1 MSKFSNHLCSTLCSS
16 ICGKILTL
24 YRRIYRT
31 PDNKPNANYL
41 FVVGT
46 PGETSGFTSS
56 WKLEYEI
63 AVYDDI
69 LIVDFPDVY
78 NNLPLKTKAM
88 LEFAQSYCKDIEY
101 FYFHDSGKFHPQST
115 KRGARIALG

>member
-1 MSKFSNHLCSTLCSS
+1 M
-16 ICGKILTL
+16 LTL

-115 KRGARIALG
+115 KEVLVKHWESDIAASHPYRISYV

>member
-1 MSKFSNHLCSTLCSS
+1 MFGHQSLFEVPLPVGNFGGVPAPVKGHL
-16 ICGKILTL
+16 
-24 YRRIYRT
+24 
-31 PDNKPNANYL
+31 
-41 FVVGT
+41 
-46 PGETSGFTSS
+46 ETSGLSSS

>member
-1 MSKFSNHLCSTLCSS
+1 MCSIMLTLC
-16 ICGKILTL
+16 
-24 YRRIYRT
+24 RRIYRT
-31 PDNKPNANYL
+31 ADNKPNSNYL

-46 PGETSGFTSS
+46 PGETAGLTSS

-63 AVYDDI
+63 SLYDDI
-69 LIVDFPDVY
+69 LIVDFPDIY

-101 FYFHDSGKFHPQST
+101 FYFHDSGQFHFNQLKWSI
-115 KRGARIALG
+115 R